1 MKKRR
6 LVITGLLAIG
16 AVLVLSS
23 CGGGGSGGKNRLTKE
38 QFVAKA
44 GALCVSFKQQETA
57 ARKTAGNLANPT
69 SKVLV
74 SYLEKTTPLYE
85 KRIAGLKKL
94 KPPTSDEATVNKIVA
109 LETKEADVAKQLIA
123 ALKKNDVAK
132 ANTLLTSG
140 NANSTKARSLY
151 TKLGVTECA
160 KSN

>member
-23 CGGGGSGGKNRLTKE
+23 CGGGGGGNKRLTKE

-69 SKVLV
+69 PKVLV

-94 KPPTSDEATVNKIVA
+94 KPPTGDEATVNQIVA
-109 LETKEADVAKQLIA
+109 LETKEAGVAKQLIA